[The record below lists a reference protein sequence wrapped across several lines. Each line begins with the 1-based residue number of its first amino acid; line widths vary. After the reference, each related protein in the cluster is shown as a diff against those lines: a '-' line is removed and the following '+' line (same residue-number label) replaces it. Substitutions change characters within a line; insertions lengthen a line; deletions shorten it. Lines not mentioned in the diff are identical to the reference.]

1 MSFTTITTTQNE
13 FLETHLRGTGRTMS
27 AKQAAATYGIKNLSA
42 RISELRQLGLRINR
56 AVNSTGRSAYSIS
69 ARDIVGSRA
78 KLYI

>member
-69 ARDIVGSRA
+69 ARYIVGSRA